1 MKREYLT
8 RIVDKE
14 LEIALES
21 SGAVLIEGPKWCGKT
36 RTAEEQASSVLYL
49 QDIGKRKQYLHMLET
64 DPAVLLEGDTPR
76 LIDEWQDAPIL
87 WDGVRFIV
95 DQRGEWGQFILT
107 GSSTPKDDED
117 EDERPMH
124 SGAGRFSKIMM
135 RTMSLYESLESNGT
149 VSLSSIFNGNGV
161 RGKSELTIDRLAF
174 ALCRGGWPVS
184 IGKKDVAA
192 LRQPKNY
199 VKIVTD
205 SDISRVDGV
214 KKDPVRVGKLLH
226 SIARNISTEAKL
238 STLQKD
244 VDGDTNTASRPTLM
258 SYMNALERI
267 FMIEDLPAWSPS
279 MRSKATL
286 RNSPKRHFC
295 DPSVAACVLGASP
308 KRLMDEF
315 NTFGLLFE
323 SLCVRDLRVYAQP
336 IDGKVFHYRD
346 SDDLEVDAIIQLSD
360 GRWGAAEIKLGA
372 NEIEKGVENLIKL
385 KKKIDID
392 MMGEPSFMMILTGT
406 DEAYKRKDGILIV
419 PIGCL
424 KD

>member
-1 MKREYLT
+1 MKREYLD

-36 RTAEEQASSVLYL
+36 RTAEEQASSILYL

-95 DQRGEWGQFILT
+95 DRRGEWGQFILT
-107 GSSTPKDDED
+107 GSSTPKNDDYED
-117 EDERPMH
+117 GPMH
-124 SGAGRFSKIMM
+124 SGAGRFCKIMM
-135 RTMSLYESLESNGT
+135 RTMSLYESLESNGA
-149 VSLSSIFNGNGV
+149 VSMSSIFNGNGV

-174 ALCRGGWPVS
+174 ALCRGGWPIS
-184 IGKKDVAA
+184 IGKKDAAA

-279 MRSKATL
+279 MRSKTTL

-295 DPSVAACVLGASP
+295 DPSIAACVLGASP

-315 NTFGLLFE
+315 DTFGLLFE
-323 SLCVRDLRVYAQP
+323 SLCVRDLRVYAQS

-346 SDDLEVDAIIQLSD
+346 SDGLEVDAIIQLSD

-385 KKKIDID
+385 KKKIDTD
-392 MMGEPSFMMILTGT
+392 EMGEPSFMMIITGT